1 MGPFFRIRRSAF
13 FFLGAFALVA
23 SLNSTLEAQPIPL
36 VPLEGAWTYFEG
48 TSEASQP
55 DRSSW
60 RQAEFDDSQ
69 WMTGQGPFHTEKFTG
84 MTQVDFSNS
93 TSLYLRQSFRID
105 DPDLYANLTL
115 SARVDDGFIA
125 WINGHEVV
133 RHNVPPG
140 DLRFNSRATRG
151 TREPIP
157 FVDQP
162 ILNARRILTPG
173 VNTLAI
179 HAFNATSPSSRAD
192 FLLEATLQGN
202 LDIESPTIETRIPEA
217 DRTIVQFET
226 IEIFFNESVTGVDA
240 SDLRVN
246 GEIASDLVQLN
257 GHQYLFSY
265 ASQSAGEIN
274 IDWKPEHGIADLAG
288 NLFLPTPWQ
297 NILKPD
303 IALSEVQITEFM
315 ASNDSTIN
323 DENGDRSDWIE
334 LHNASE
340 ADILLRNWALT
351 DNLTE
356 PRKWLFPNIILS
368 AGDYLLVY
376 ASGKNR
382 SERFGQL
389 HTNFKLSANGE
400 YLALTTPTGQPTSE
414 YTPSFPSQFADTS
427 YGTIPGTE
435 NTNGYFPRATPRK
448 PNQTG
453 GSGFAPE
460 VMYSKT
466 SGTFAENFQLVL
478 ESSQT
483 GTTIKYTLDGE
494 LPNQN
499 SPTYRRPIP
508 INDSTEVRTRTF
520 HADLL
525 PGPPRSE
532 TFVKLDPAMTALRS
546 TLPLMVISRL
556 GTQRISGSRN
566 TPVHFSVFEPK
577 GGKAYLL
584 SNPDFA
590 QRGAAKTRGSSTGGL
605 AKSSWAIEWRDEF
618 GEDENHPILGMPS
631 ESEWILY
638 APNNFDPIMIH
649 NPFLHQLS
657 RDVGDYSP
665 RTRFVEVYLNEGG
678 PLDAS
683 QYEGI
688 YVLEEK
694 ISIGKNRVNIDK
706 IRPENVTLP
715 EVSGGYLLKIDRPDP
730 GDTGITAMGTR
741 VLWVDPKED
750 DIDTPR
756 GTPNH
761 PQEDFITHYLNLFHQ
776 ASNSEHW
783 RDPEIGYHAYI
794 ETDQWINFHILE
806 VLSGNVDSLVLSTY
820 FHKPR
825 NGKLVFGP
833 HWDFDRALGSTD
845 GRDANPASWTNGP
858 FFTAPPFGRL
868 VKDPD
873 FWQRWVDRW
882 QELRKAQLSIAHIN
896 GIIDHQTDQLRPA
909 VPRETQRWRTR
920 LRGGTYDSEIDH
932 MKNWLRRKIEF
943 IDGQMTQPPLF
954 KQDSGLVGEASQI
967 EITAERGAQ
976 IYYTTDGTDPRL
988 FDGVIS
994 PTAIRYRNPITV
1006 SETMTIIARAR
1017 QETKRQTAVSRT
1029 ASTPWSGPIKRAYST
1044 ELPSLVISEIMFH
1057 PSTQNLDSNEKESDL
1072 EYIELLNTGDAI
1084 ANLEGLRFV
1093 SGIDFIFD
1101 ANSRILKLEPG
1112 ERLVIAG
1119 NLVSLQKDHPDL
1131 DNIAG
1136 TYQGS
1141 LSNNRNRL
1149 RLINEV
1155 GLVVIDVSYED
1166 NWQPLADGT
1175 GFSIALDEGIFSQK
1189 ELVDPTAWQLSSFS
1203 GGSPGKSEPAK
1214 NPLPGIR
1221 INEIQAYRAEQAPDR
1236 VELFNTTNTP
1246 VDLTGWYLTDNLA
1259 TPRKHQLRPGTVI
1272 PALGYL
1278 TLTPA
1283 SLVGNDSIKLNRLGD
1298 AVHLLAST
1306 GDGRLFGWVD
1316 GVSFRGSRL
1325 DQSYVRHLDS
1335 FGREHFSP
1343 SSTETF
1349 GNANSLPQLSPVII
1363 RTINYTARNRDG
1375 SNNSSFEFIE
1385 LLNSSATP
1393 VSLFLENAPTIT
1405 WRLRGAVNYDFP
1417 PNMTLAPQ
1425 ESVTIVGFDP
1435 QTDTSRFNDFRSA
1448 YSIPPTA
1455 TVIGPWSGV
1464 LDNAGDRI
1472 ELLSPAPGI
1481 NESDQIAYIPVEDIP
1496 YLPTA
1501 PWPTIPEGS
1510 TEVLSRIDTSGYSG
1524 DPAHWSTALPTVGDR
1539 DDDQDG
1545 LPNLWEQQFG
1555 LDSNS
1560 SEQQQGP
1567 NGDPDQDGLTN
1578 REELLAGTNPIDE
1591 ASTLSISIQLEE
1603 YPLRYSTRR
1612 KPIILSFPSI
1622 PGRRYSI
1629 YGSTSLSAPDWT
1641 LVSEILGNQDSTT
1654 TEIKEG
1660 LSVRGRDIRYYRV
1673 ETP

>member
-1 MGPFFRIRRSAF
+1 MGLLIRIGWN
-13 FFLGAFALVA
+13 FLCSLAAFALLT
-23 SLNSTLEAQPIPL
+23 SSNSTLKAQPIPF
-36 VPLEGAWTYFEG
+36 VPLEGTWTYFEG
-48 TSEASQP
+48 TSEASHP

-60 RQAEFDDSQ
+60 RQAEFDDTQ
-69 WMTGQGPFHTEKFTG
+69 WMNGQGPFHTETFTG
-84 MTQVDFSNS
+84 MTPVDFSIS
-93 TSLYLRQSFRID
+93 TSLFLRQSFQVD
-105 DPDLYANLTL
+105 DPNLYAELTL
-115 SARVDDGFIA
+115 SARSDDGFIA

-133 RHNVPPG
+133 RYNMPPG

-151 TREPIP
+151 ARAPIQ
-157 FVDQP
+157 FIDQP
-162 ILNARRILTPG
+162 IPNARSLLTPG

-179 HAFNATSPSSRAD
+179 HAFNATSPSTRAD
-192 FLLEATLQGN
+192 FLLEATLQGK

-217 DRTIVQFET
+217 NRTIVQFET
-226 IEIFFNESVTGVDA
+226 VEIFFSEPVTDVDA

-246 GEIASDLVQLN
+246 GEIATDLLQLN

-265 ASQSAGEIN
+265 PSQGEGEII
-274 IDWKPEHGIADLAG
+274 IDWDLEHGITDLAG
-288 NLFLPTPWQ
+288 NLFLPSPWQ
-297 NILKPD
+297 YNLNPG

-340 ADILLRNWALT
+340 ADILLKDWALT
-351 DNLTE
+351 DTLTE

-389 HTNFKLSANGE
+389 HTNFKLSASGE
-400 YLALTTPTGQPTSE
+400 YLALTPPTGQPTSE

-435 NTNGYFPRATPRK
+435 NTDGYFARATPRK

-520 HADLL
+520 HSDLL
-525 PGPPRSE
+525 PGPPTSE
-532 TFVKLDPAMTALRS
+532 TYIKLDPAITALRS

-584 SNPDFA
+584 SDPDFA
-590 QRGAAKTRGSSTGGL
+590 QRGAAKTRGSSTGSL

-618 GEDENHPILGMPS
+618 GEDENHSILGMPS
-631 ESEWILY
+631 ESEWVLY

-706 IRPENVTLP
+706 LRPENVTLP

-730 GDTGITAMGTR
+730 GDSGITAMGTR

-756 GTPNH
+756 GSPNH
-761 PQEDFITHYLNLFHQ
+761 PQEEFITNYLNLFHQ
-776 ASNSEHW
+776 ASNSEQW

-820 FHKPR
+820 LHKPR

-858 FFTAPPFGRL
+858 FFNAPPFGRL

-882 QELRKAQLSIAHIN
+882 QELREDQLSITHIN
-896 GIIDHQTDQLRPA
+896 GIIDQQTDQIRPA
-909 VPRETQRWRTR
+909 VPREIQRWRTR
-920 LRGGTYDSEIDH
+920 MRGGTYDTEIAH
-932 MKNWLRRKIEF
+932 MKNWLQRKIEF
-943 IDGQMTQPPLF
+943 FDGQMAQPPLF
-954 KQDSGLVGEASQI
+954 QQDSGVVEQASQI
-967 EITAERGAQ
+967 EITAADGAQ

-994 PTAIRYRNPITV
+994 PSATRYRRPITV
-1006 SETMTIIARAR
+1006 LETTTIIARAR
-1017 QETKRQTAVSRT
+1017 QETKRQTSVSRT
-1029 ASTPWSGPIKRAYST
+1029 ASTPWSGPIRRAYT
-1044 ELPSLVISEIMFH
+1044 TALPSLVISEIMFH
-1057 PSTQNLDSNEKESDL
+1057 PSTQTLSPDEKESDL
-1072 EYIELLNTGDAI
+1072 EYIELLNTGDVV

-1093 SGIDFIFD
+1093 SGIDFVFD
-1101 ANSRILKLEPG
+1101 VSSSILQLGPG

-1119 NLVSLQKDHPDL
+1119 NSGRLQEKHPDL
-1131 DNIAG
+1131 GTIAG
-1136 TYQGS
+1136 TFQGN
-1141 LSNNRNRL
+1141 LSNSQNRL
-1149 RLINEV
+1149 RLIN
-1155 GLVVIDVSYED
+1155 
-1166 NWQPLADGT
+1166 
-1175 GFSIALDEGIFSQK
+1175 
-1189 ELVDPTAWQLSSFS
+1189 
-1203 GGSPGKSEPAK
+1203 
-1214 NPLPGIR
+1214 
-1221 INEIQAYRAEQAPDR
+1221 
-1236 VELFNTTNTP
+1236 
-1246 VDLTGWYLTDNLA
+1246 
-1259 TPRKHQLRPGTVI
+1259 
-1272 PALGYL
+1272 
-1278 TLTPA
+1278 
-1283 SLVGNDSIKLNRLGD
+1283 
-1298 AVHLLAST
+1298 
-1306 GDGRLFGWVD
+1306 
-1316 GVSFRGSRL
+1316 
-1325 DQSYVRHLDS
+1325 
-1335 FGREHFSP
+1335 
-1343 SSTETF
+1343 
-1349 GNANSLPQLSPVII
+1349 
-1363 RTINYTARNRDG
+1363 
-1375 SNNSSFEFIE
+1375 
-1385 LLNSSATP
+1385 
-1393 VSLFLENAPTIT
+1393 
-1405 WRLRGAVNYDFP
+1405 
-1417 PNMTLAPQ
+1417 
-1425 ESVTIVGFDP
+1425 
-1435 QTDTSRFNDFRSA
+1435 
-1448 YSIPPTA
+1448 
-1455 TVIGPWSGV
+1455 
-1464 LDNAGDRI
+1464 
-1472 ELLSPAPGI
+1472 
-1481 NESDQIAYIPVEDIP
+1481 
-1496 YLPTA
+1496 
-1501 PWPTIPEGS
+1501 
-1510 TEVLSRIDTSGYSG
+1510 
-1524 DPAHWSTALPTVGDR
+1524 
-1539 DDDQDG
+1539 
-1545 LPNLWEQQFG
+1545 
-1555 LDSNS
+1555 
-1560 SEQQQGP
+1560 
-1567 NGDPDQDGLTN
+1567 
-1578 REELLAGTNPIDE
+1578 
-1591 ASTLSISIQLEE
+1591 
-1603 YPLRYSTRR
+1603 
-1612 KPIILSFPSI
+1612 
-1622 PGRRYSI
+1622 
-1629 YGSTSLSAPDWT
+1629 
-1641 LVSEILGNQDSTT
+1641 
-1654 TEIKEG
+1654 
-1660 LSVRGRDIRYYRV
+1660 
-1673 ETP
+1673 

>member
-1 MGPFFRIRRSAF
+1 MGLLIRIGWN
-13 FFLGAFALVA
+13 FLCSLAAFALLT
-23 SLNSTLEAQPIPL
+23 SSNSTLKAQPIPF
-36 VPLEGAWTYFEG
+36 VPLEGTWTYFEG
-48 TSEASQP
+48 TSEASHP

-60 RQAEFDDSQ
+60 RQAEFDDTQ
-69 WMTGQGPFHTEKFTG
+69 WMNGQGPFHTETFTG
-84 MTQVDFSNS
+84 MTPVDFSIS
-93 TSLYLRQSFRID
+93 TSLFLRQSFQVD
-105 DPDLYANLTL
+105 DPNLYAELTL
-115 SARVDDGFIA
+115 SARSDDGFIA

-133 RHNVPPG
+133 RYNMPPG

-151 TREPIP
+151 ARAPIQ
-157 FVDQP
+157 FIDQP
-162 ILNARRILTPG
+162 IPNARSLLTPG

-179 HAFNATSPSSRAD
+179 HAFNATSPSTRAD
-192 FLLEATLQGN
+192 FLLEATLQGK

-217 DRTIVQFET
+217 NRTIVQFET
-226 IEIFFNESVTGVDA
+226 VEIFFSEPVTDVDA

-246 GEIASDLVQLN
+246 GEIATDLLQLN

-265 ASQSAGEIN
+265 PSQGEGEII
-274 IDWKPEHGIADLAG
+274 IDWDLEHGITDLAG
-288 NLFLPTPWQ
+288 NLFLPSPWQ
-297 NILKPD
+297 YNLNPG

-340 ADILLRNWALT
+340 ADILLKDWALT
-351 DNLTE
+351 DTLTE

-389 HTNFKLSANGE
+389 HTNFKLSASGE
-400 YLALTTPTGQPTSE
+400 YLALTPPTGQPTSE

-435 NTNGYFPRATPRK
+435 NTDGYFARATPRK

-520 HADLL
+520 HSDLL
-525 PGPPRSE
+525 PGPPTSE
-532 TFVKLDPAMTALRS
+532 TYIKLDPAITALRS

-584 SNPDFA
+584 SDPDFA
-590 QRGAAKTRGSSTGGL
+590 QRGAAKTRGSSTGSL

-618 GEDENHPILGMPS
+618 GEDENHSILGMPS
-631 ESEWILY
+631 ESEWVLY

-706 IRPENVTLP
+706 LRPENVTLP

-730 GDTGITAMGTR
+730 GDSGITAMGTR

-756 GTPNH
+756 GSPNH
-761 PQEDFITHYLNLFHQ
+761 PQEEFITNYLNLFHQ
-776 ASNSEHW
+776 ASNSEQW

-820 FHKPR
+820 LHKPR

-858 FFTAPPFGRL
+858 FFNAPPFGRL

-882 QELRKAQLSIAHIN
+882 QELREDQLSITHIN
-896 GIIDHQTDQLRPA
+896 GIIDQQTDQIRPA
-909 VPRETQRWRTR
+909 VPREIQRWRTR
-920 LRGGTYDSEIDH
+920 MRGGTYDTEIAH

-943 IDGQMTQPPLF
+943 IDGQMAQPPLF
-954 KQDSGLVGEASQI
+954 QRDSGVVEEASQI
-967 EITAERGAQ
+967 QITATDGAQ

-994 PTAIRYRNPITV
+994 PSALRYRRPITV
-1006 SETMTIIARAR
+1006 SETMTIIARVR
-1017 QETKRQTAVSRT
+1017 QETKRQTSVSRT
-1029 ASTPWSGPIKRAYST
+1029 ASTPWSGPIKRVYTT

-1057 PSTQNLDSNEKESDL
+1057 PSTQNLGPNEKESDL
-1072 EYIELLNTGDAI
+1072 EYIELLNTGDAV

-1093 SGIDFIFD
+1093 SGIDFVFD
-1101 ANSRILKLEPG
+1101 GNSSVLQLGPG

-1119 NLVSLQKDHPDL
+1119 NLERLKEEHPNL
-1131 DNIAG
+1131 GAIVGNF
-1136 TYQGS
+1136 QGS
-1141 LSNNRNRL
+1141 LSNNQNRL
-1149 RLINEV
+1149 RMINKV
-1155 GLVVIDVSYED
+1155 GLVILDVTYRD
-1166 NWQPLADGT
+1166 DWLPLADGT
-1175 GFSIALDEGIFSQK
+1175 GFSIALEDEILSQN
-1189 ELVDPTAWQLSSFS
+1189 ELVDPNAWRLSSFS
-1203 GGSPGKSEPAK
+1203 GGSPAESEPK
-1214 NPLPGIR
+1214 SPPLPGIQ
-1221 INEIQAYRAEQAPDR
+1221 INEIQAYRADQAPDR
-1236 VELFNTTNTP
+1236 VELFNTSDTS

-1272 PALGYL
+1272 PALSYL
-1278 TLTPA
+1278 TIAPA
-1283 SLVGNDSIKLNRLGD
+1283 SLSGNDSLRLNRLGD
-1298 AVHLLAST
+1298 TVHLLASAA
-1306 GDGRLFGWVD
+1306 DGRLAGWVD
-1316 GVSFRGSRL
+1316 GVIFRGSRL
-1325 DQSYVRHLDS
+1325 DQSYVRHIDS
-1335 FGREHFSP
+1335 FGKEHFSP
-1343 SSTETF
+1343 SSSNTF
-1349 GNANSLPQLSPVII
+1349 GEANSPPQLSPII
-1363 RTINYTARNRDG
+1363 VRTINYTARNRDG

-1393 VSLFLENAPTIT
+1393 VSLFLENAPTTT
-1405 WRLRGAVNYDFP
+1405 WRLRGAVDYNFP
-1417 PNMTLAPQ
+1417 ANMTLAPL

-1435 QTDTSRFNDFRSA
+1435 QTDTTRFSDFRSA

-1455 TVIGPWSGV
+1455 TVLGPWSGV

-1472 ELLSPAPGI
+1472 ELLAPAPGM
-1481 NESDQIAYIPVEDIP
+1481 NESDQIAYVPAEVVSYQPI
-1496 YLPTA
+1496 A

-1510 TEVLSRIDTSGYSG
+1510 SEVLSRIDFSGYSG
-1524 DPAHWSTALPTVGDR
+1524 DPAHWVNAFPTVGDR

-1545 LPNLWEQQFG
+1545 LPDLWEQQFG

-1578 REELLAGTNPIDE
+1578 REELLAGTNPING
-1591 ASTLSISIQLEE
+1591 ASTLSIGIQLEA
-1603 YPLRYSTRR
+1603 YPLRFSARA
-1612 KPIILSFPSI
+1612 KPILLSFPSI

-1629 YGSTSLSAPDWT
+1629 YGTTSLSDPEWT
-1641 LVSEILGNQDSTT
+1641 LVSEILGSEDSST
-1654 TEIKEG
+1654 TEINEG
-1660 LSVRGRDIRYYRV
+1660 ITVRGRDIRFYRV